1 MQAME
6 KLGLDMA
13 ISKTAETL
21 EEARD
26 IAKNVIGEFPIIVRP
41 AFTLG
46 GTGGGIAYNQEE
58 FEHIVDGGLDASMTN
73 QVRGVPRLPRS
84 IRCSGPWRGPWT
96 PAYEKPW
103 LCRAHVSAGAG
114 AQ

>member
-13 ISKTAETL
+13 VSKTAETL

-26 IAKNVIGEFPIIVRP
+26 IAKNLIGEFPIIVRP

-58 FEHIVDGGLDASMTN
+58 FEHIVAGGLDASMTS
-73 QVRGVPRLPRS
+73 QVRAGYLAALFQLRARPGSHSPR
-84 IRCSGPWRGPWT
+84 W
-96 PAYEKPW
+96 AD
-103 LCRAHVSAGAG
+103 ASAGAG
-114 AQ
+114 QAAR